1 MNNFSNFFSII
12 QNGYAAKKSFI
23 VVPKARKLKKIILFF
38 IKEGFFLGFEIYQ
51 TPLNFFNY
59 RIYLRYDGYKPVIS
73 GLIRVSKVSRKITVK
88 KTTLTRIYKSSHVL
102 VLSTHFG
109 YVNGFQALQK
119 GIGGDLIC
127 IIY

>member
-23 VVPKARKLKKIILFF
+23 VVPKARKLKNLILFF

-51 TPLNFFNY
+51 TPSKFFNF

-73 GLIRVSKVSRKITVK
+73 GLIRISKVSRRIKVK
-88 KTTLTRIYKSSHVL
+88 KAALSKLYRPSHVL

-119 GIGGDLIC
+119 GVGGDLIC